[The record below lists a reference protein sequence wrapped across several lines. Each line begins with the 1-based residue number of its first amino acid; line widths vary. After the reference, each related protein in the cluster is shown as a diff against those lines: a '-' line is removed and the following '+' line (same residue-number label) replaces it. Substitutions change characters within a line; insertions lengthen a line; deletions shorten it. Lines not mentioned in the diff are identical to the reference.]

1 MTPENKKQK
10 RILHEPDFELVAKI
24 VLVLTLIGIVV
35 STGLIFSPPIGGEEY
50 AELGLLTYNEA
61 SGTYEADNYPINTV
75 YNQTLGYSNNITLYV
90 YVSNHYK
97 EVKFFEIRLKI
108 GLQSVIINE
117 DTYGTNA
124 TTYFYTEH
132 WLERILDSGKKWGP
146 SEETKFEFNFTSE
159 ILTKL
164 GTSSKGYKI
173 IFELWEWSNQQN
185 DFSYTGIHVYLTS
198 FMVIMV
204 T

>member
-61 SGTYEADNYPINTV
+61 SETYEADNYPKNTI

-117 DTYGTNA
+117 DTYGTNT

-132 WLERILDSGKKWGP
+132 W
-146 SEETKFEFNFTSE
+146 
-159 ILTKL
+159 
-164 GTSSKGYKI
+164 
-173 IFELWEWSNQQN
+173 
-185 DFSYTGIHVYLTS
+185 
-198 FMVIMV
+198 
-204 T
+204 